1 MFIVLGAYYMHRKP
15 EDELLPLNTE
25 IERTLRNLKKVR
37 AVEKAGMAEQRD
49 INKSIP
55 IVAATW
61 GPQ

>member
-15 EDELLPLNTE
+15 EAELLPLNTE
-25 IERTLRNLKKVR
+25 IERTLRNPKKVR

-55 IVAATW
+55 IIAATW